1 MAFYKRSVFLVNP
14 SFQIKFSLLI
24 GSLIFLS
31 SLLYPL
37 LFLDF
42 FKELATTY
50 PEFGSVLEMA
60 QGQFLLF
67 LIFIQFLFSIIVLIL
82 FVFFTHKIAG
92 PLYKLKMHLQHIREG
107 EEIRPLTF
115 RDGDYFHDVA
125 EEVSEFL
132 ESVALNQESDF
143 KFIEEVRIYLDNLSG
158 IIPEDKKPIFNEI
171 SNKLAQIQARYQAPH

>member
-37 LFLDF
+37 LFLDY
-42 FKELATTY
+42 FKELASTY
-50 PEFGSVLEMA
+50 PEFHTVIQSA
-60 QGQFLLF
+60 QSQFLLF
-67 LIFIQFLFSIIVLIL
+67 LIFIQLLFSVIVLIL

-132 ESVALNQESDF
+132 ESIVLNQESDF
-143 KFIEEVRIYLDNLSG
+143 KFIDEVRIYLDNLSG
-158 IIPEDKKPIFNEI
+158 VIPDDKKPIFNEI
-171 SNKLAQIQARYQAPH
+171 NNRLAQIQERYQNHH

>member
-1 MAFYKRSVFLVNP
+1 M
-14 SFQIKFSLLI
+14 I

-42 FKELATTY
+42 FKELASSY
-50 PEFGSVLEMA
+50 PEFHTVIQGA
-60 QGQFLLF
+60 QSKFLLF
-67 LIFIQFLFSIIVLIL
+67 LILIQFLFSLIVLIL
-82 FVFFTHKIAG
+82 FIFFTHKIAG

-107 EEIRPLTF
+107 QEITPLTF

-132 ESVALNQESDF
+132 ESVALNQQEDF
-143 KFIEEVRIYLDNLSG
+143 KFIDEVRIYLDNLSG
-158 IIPEDKKPIFNEI
+158 VIPDDKKPISQEI
-171 SNKLAQIQARYQAPH
+171 NNKLAQIQARYHSPH